1 MQKVKFRVPA
11 VIGKAVAAPTIGRDR
26 ALTVMERVSAVTH
39 LISSLENLTS
49 ERDRQA
55 GGVNHW
61 KEVRRSHSTRPA
73 LVRRALDTIGDPR
86 RIRAMNA
93 TRVIAAASLLVP
105 GTPRRYRAA
114 ANGYLALTSV
124 TNYLTQP
131 YGTDGTDQLSFQV
144 QAASAVARMTD
155 KPRLVD
161 ACLWYVALQ
170 STMSYAMAGYAKL
183 PSHIWR
189 SGEALPGVLRTES
202 YGDRSAYELAQRH
215 PVMAKVSAHTVLAL
229 ECAFPVVFLAKGRP
243 APLMLASMGA
253 FHLVNAR
260 VMGLGRFVWA
270 FTSTYP
276 ALLYAVQRRT
286 DSRSALVSRSSS

>member
-1 MQKVKFRVPA
+1 MS
-11 VIGKAVAAPTIGRDR
+11 APSIGRDR
-26 ALTVMERVSAVTH
+26 ALTVMEQAGAVTH
-39 LISSLENLTS
+39 LISSLENLAS
-49 ERDRQA
+49 ERDRQF

-61 KEVRRSHSTRPA
+61 DVVRRSYTTRHP
-73 LVRRALDTIGDPR
+73 LIRRALDTIGNPR
-86 RIRAMNA
+86 QARTIHAA
-93 TRVIAAASLLVP
+93 RVIAAASLLIP
-105 GTPRRYRAA
+105 GTPRRHRAA
-114 ANGYLALTSV
+114 ASGVLAVTSMM
-124 TNYLTQP
+124 NHLTQP
-131 YGTDGTDQLSFQV
+131 YGTDGTDQLSFHV
-144 QAASAVARMTD
+144 QAASAAARITD

-170 STMSYAMAGYAKL
+170 STMSYALAGYAKL

-189 SGEALPGVLRTES
+189 SGKALPGILRTES
-202 YGDRSAYELAQRH
+202 YGDRGAYQIAQRY
-215 PVMAKVSAHTVLAL
+215 PTIAKVSAHAVLAL

-270 FTSTYP
+270 FASTYP

-286 DSRSALVSRSSS
+286 NSPSALDTRRTA